1 MSSPLTE
8 KHAQLLKSN
17 RALLL
22 TFERLPIAGKL
33 SAVGLALI
41 LGVYSGISALTGTAS
56 NRVQLCIRNKQ
67 ALQCVDKAGKPYI
80 MTEYYAE
87 RWKANPNVVFHKK
100 IAATNPHKA
109 LWMALCGCSF
119 WVAGVGFRSLQNS
132 ERQLANYEI
141 LAEKRDLAK
150 GQLAARTELLEDYRA
165 MRVKE
170 VQAEGDVEA
179 AANDCAVVL
188 KQCEVL
194 GEADIRI
201 AQIEADEAVFE
212 AETAGLSDEKKQE
225 YINFLRNQK
234 TPFQLT
240 GTQTLDGIN
249 YPGDKV
255 DSGSARAIES
265 NPNLEIARQI
275 AAKVLNSLAGINT
288 SIFLAGPT
296 RTGKTRTLHKWLR
309 DLRTRFPQA
318 EIYVIAQK
326 YEDFPGVP
334 RNRIMIFDPLLPEQS
349 MKFLD
354 EVYEKLQSRKSKP
367 ATEETYR
374 NRPIKLILED
384 WFATHQCL
392 SQKRNA
398 QLWED
403 KASKLGSI
411 ATVGGQYNVGYF
423 ICTQT
428 FNIASSGV
436 ADSNIRLNLA
446 LLAQGLVRTTNNG
459 EEQGSYGVIEQMLN
473 NSNVIAS
480 KETRDR
486 LAADLSLLIPDSM
499 TEQTPIIFSTIG
511 NPVLGLMP
519 RIEVNESWIDDG
531 FDAQD
536 NTFDRSSEGNNSS
549 QKPPLPDAEYWKR
562 IYDLEFNLEGKKP
575 SDSPMEDGTSSDGE
589 SDSESDNEIESD
601 EPKPLPDNVSGGV
614 SNFVWTVRAV
624 GQMFPNVPAERL
636 FSSVSDAALS
646 GANIRHIIK
655 SVLKCGEK
663 YDHPTRSYSRHGKTL
678 LKWLIENYD
687 DGEIAQLPKI
697 QEFLQ
702 NERGNNNAS

>member
-1 MSSPLTE
+1 MSPLTS

-22 TFERLPIAGKL
+22 TFESFPIAGKL
-33 SAVGLALI
+33 SAVALALV
-41 LGVYSGISALTGTAS
+41 LGAYGGINALRGTAS
-56 NRVQLCIRNKQ
+56 DMVQVCIRNKQ
-67 ALQCVDKAGKPYI
+67 SLQCADKAGKPYI
-80 MTEYYAE
+80 MTKYHAE
-87 RWKANPNVVFHKK
+87 QWKANGIPGEVVFKDT
-100 IAATNPHKA
+100 IPATNPHKV
-109 LWMALCGCSF
+109 LWMALAAGSF
-119 WVAGVGFRSLQNS
+119 SVAGVGLRSLQES
-132 ERQLANYEI
+132 ERQLANYEAI
-141 LAEKRDLAK
+141 AEKRDLAK
-150 GQLAARTELLEDYRA
+150 GQLNARTELLEDYRA
-165 MRVKE
+165 MRIKE

-179 AANDCAVVL
+179 VANDCAVVL

-201 AQIEADEAVFE
+201 AQMEAEEAVFE
-212 AETAGLSDEKKQE
+212 AETAGLPEDKKRE
-225 YINFLRNQK
+225 YIDFLRNQK
-234 TPFQLT
+234 TPFQFQLT
-240 GTQTLDGIN
+240 GTQTFDGIN
-249 YPGDKV
+249 NPGDKV
-255 DSGSARAIES
+255 ESGSARAIEPNS
-265 NPNLEIARQI
+265 NLEIARQI

-486 LAADLSLLIPDSM
+486 LAANLSLLIPDSM
-499 TEQTPIIFSTIG
+499 TEQTPIVFSTIG
-511 NPVLGLMP
+511 NPVLGLLP
-519 RIEVNESWIDDG
+519 RIEVNESWIDNG
-531 FDAQD
+531 SDAQN
-536 NTFDRSSEGNNSS
+536 NTCDSASEAGNSS
-549 QKPPLPDAEYWKR
+549 KRPKISDAEYWQR
-562 IYDLEFNLEGKKP
+562 IYDLEFDLGDKKP
-575 SDSPMEDGTSSDGE
+575 SDSPMEDGTSSD
-589 SDSESDNEIESD
+589 SESDNEIESD
-601 EPKPLPDNVSGGV
+601 EPESLPHKLSG
-614 SNFVWTVRAV
+614 FVWTVRAV
-624 GQMFPNVPAERL
+624 GQMFPNVAPERL

-655 SVLKCGEK
+655 SVLKCGER
-663 YDHPTRSYSRHGKTL
+663 YDHPTRSYTRHGKSL

-687 DGEIAQLPKI
+687 DGKIAQLPKI

-702 NERGNNNAS
+702 TERGNNNAQ

>member
-1 MSSPLTE
+1 MTPLTE

-33 SAVGLALI
+33 SAVALALVI
-41 LGVYSGISALTGTAS
+41 GVGSGITALTGTAS
-56 NRVQLCIRNKQ
+56 NRVQLCIRNKS

-80 MTEYYAE
+80 MTEYHAE
-87 RWKANPNVVFHKK
+87 KWKANPLVVVHKK
-100 IAATNPHKA
+100 IPATNPHKA

-119 WVAGVGFRSLQNS
+119 WVAGVGLRSLQNS
-132 ERQLANYEI
+132 ERQLANYEAI
-141 LAEKRDLAK
+141 VEKRDLASC
-150 GQLAARTELLEDYRA
+150 QLNARTELLEDYRA
-165 MRVKE
+165 MRIKE

-179 AANDCAVVL
+179 IANDCAVVI

-201 AQIEADEAVFE
+201 AQMEAEEAVFE
-212 AETAGLSDEKKQE
+212 AETAGLPEDKKQE
-225 YINFLRNQK
+225 YIDFLRNQK
-234 TPFQLT
+234 NPFQLRLT
-240 GTQTLDGIN
+240 GTQTFDGIN
-249 YPGDKV
+249 NPGDKV
-255 DSGSARAIES
+255 ESDSAPAIQS
-265 NPNLEIARQI
+265 NSNIEIAHQI
-275 AAKVLNSLAGINT
+275 AAKTLNSLVAINS
-288 SIFLAGPT
+288 SIFLAAPT
-296 RTGKTRTLHKWLR
+296 RCGKTRTLRKWLK
-309 DLRTRFPQA
+309 DLTTRFPEA

-334 RNRIMIFDPLLPEQS
+334 RNRIMIFDPLLPDES

-354 EVYEKLQSRKSKP
+354 EVYEKLQRRKSKP

-374 NRPIKLILED
+374 NRPIKIILED
-384 WFATHQCL
+384 WFATYQCL
-392 SQKRNA
+392 VQKRNA
-398 QLWED
+398 QLWEE

-446 LLAQGLVRTTNNG
+446 LLAQGLVRTTSNG

-486 LAADLSLLIPDSM
+486 LTAELSLLIPDSM
-499 TEQTPIIFSTIG
+499 AEQTPIVLSTIG

-519 RIEVNESWIDDG
+519 QIEVNTSWIDGGSEAPDNI
-531 FDAQD
+531 FDS
-536 NTFDRSSEGNNSS
+536 SSETGNSV
-549 QKPPLPDAEYWKR
+549 QKNQLSDAEYWER
-562 IYDLEFNLEGKKP
+562 IYNLEFNLGDKKQ
-575 SDSPMEDGTSSDGE
+575 SDSPTEDGTS

-601 EPKPLPDNVSGGV
+601 EPEPLPDKLSG
-614 SNFVWTVRAV
+614 FVWTVRAV
-624 GQMFPNVPAERL
+624 SQMFPNVAPERL

-663 YDHPTRSYSRHGKTL
+663 YDHPTRSYTRHGKSL

-687 DGEIAQLPKI
+687 NGEIAQLPKI
-697 QEFLQ
+697 QEFLRSSTDAQ
-702 NERGNNNAS
+702 

>member
-1 MSSPLTE
+1 MTPLTE

-33 SAVGLALI
+33 SAVALALI
-41 LGVYSGISALTGTAS
+41 LGVYSGITAIQGTAS

-80 MTEYYAE
+80 MTEYHAE
-87 RWKANPNVVFHKK
+87 KWKANPNVVFHKQ
-100 IAATNPHKA
+100 IPATNPHKA
-109 LWMALCGCSF
+109 LWMALAGCSF
-119 WVAGVGFRSLQNS
+119 WVAGVGLRSLQNS

-141 LAEKRDLAK
+141 LTEKRDLAK

-165 MRVKE
+165 MRIKE

-179 AANDCAVVL
+179 VANDCAVVL

-201 AQIEADEAVFE
+201 AQMEAEEAIFE

-265 NPNLEIARQI
+265 NPNLEMARQI
-275 AAKVLNSLAGINT
+275 AAKVLKSLAGINT

-334 RNRIMIFDPLLPEQS
+334 RSRIMIFDPLLPEQS

-374 NRPIKLILED
+374 NCPIKLILED

-398 QLWED
+398 AIWED

-446 LLAQGLVRTTNNG
+446 LLAQGLVRTTSDG

-486 LAADLSLLIPDSM
+486 LTAELSLLIPDSM

-519 RIEVNESWIDDG
+519 KIELSESWIDN
-531 FDAQD
+531 A
-536 NTFDRSSEGNNSS
+536 FDRSSEAHKSS
-549 QKPPLPDAEYWKR
+549 QKPQLPDAEYWER
-562 IYDLEFNLEGKKP
+562 IYDLEFNLGDKKP
-575 SDSPMEDGTSSDGE
+575 SDSQDD
-589 SDSESDNEIESD
+589 DSELSGNEGQSGELEALSGELEALSDKESG
-601 EPKPLPDNVSGGV
+601 ETAR
-614 SNFVWTVRAV
+614 FTWTVRRF
-624 GQMFPNVPAERL
+624 GQMYPNLPPEQL
-636 FSSVSDAALS
+636 FLSVSEAAKQ
-646 GANIRHIIK
+646 GQKPRDIIR

-663 YDHPTRSYSRHGKTL
+663 NGHPTRSYTQHGKTL

-687 DGEIAQLPKI
+687 NGEVSLLPKI

-702 NERGNNNAS
+702 SENE

>member
-1 MSSPLTE
+1 MTPLTE

-33 SAVGLALI
+33 SAVALALVI
-41 LGVYSGISALTGTAS
+41 GVGSGITALTGTAS
-56 NRVQLCIRNKQ
+56 NRVQLCIRNKS

-80 MTEYYAE
+80 MTEYHAE
-87 RWKANPNVVFHKK
+87 KWKANPLVVVHKK
-100 IAATNPHKA
+100 IPATNPHKA

-201 AQIEADEAVFE
+201 AQMEADEAVFE

-499 TEQTPIIFSTIG
+499 TEQTPIVFSTIG
-511 NPVLGLMP
+511 NPVLGLLP
-519 RIEVNESWIDDG
+519 RIEVNESWIDNG
-531 FDAQD
+531 SDAQN
-536 NTFDRSSEGNNSS
+536 NTCDSASEAGNSS
-549 QKPPLPDAEYWKR
+549 KRPKISDAEYWQR
-562 IYDLEFNLEGKKP
+562 IYDLEFDLGDKKP
-575 SDSPMEDGTSSDGE
+575 SDSPMEDGTSSD
-589 SDSESDNEIESD
+589 SESDNEIESD
-601 EPKPLPDNVSGGV
+601 EPESLPDKLSG
-614 SNFVWTVRAV
+614 FVWTVRAV
-624 GQMFPNVPAERL
+624 GQMFPNVAPERL

-655 SVLKCGEK
+655 SVLKCGER
-663 YDHPTRSYSRHGKTL
+663 YDHPTRSYTRHGKSL
-678 LKWLIENYD
+678 LKWLIKNYD
-687 DGEIAQLPKI
+687 DGKIAQLPKI

-702 NERGNNNAS
+702 TERGNNNAQ

>member
-1 MSSPLTE
+1 
-8 KHAQLLKSN
+8 
-17 RALLL
+17 
-22 TFERLPIAGKL
+22 
-33 SAVGLALI
+33 
-41 LGVYSGISALTGTAS
+41 
-56 NRVQLCIRNKQ
+56 
-67 ALQCVDKAGKPYI
+67 
-80 MTEYYAE
+80 MTEYHAE
-87 RWKANPNVVFHKK
+87 KWKANPLVVVHKK
-100 IAATNPHKA
+100 IPATNPHKA

-119 WVAGVGFRSLQNS
+119 WVAGVGARSLQNS
-132 ERQLANYEI
+132 ERQLANYEAI
-141 LAEKRDLAK
+141 VEKRDLASC
-150 GQLAARTELLEDYRA
+150 QLNARTELLEDYRA

-201 AQIEADEAVFE
+201 AQMEAEEAIFE
-212 AETAGLSDEKKQE
+212 AETAGLPEDKKRE
-225 YINFLRNQK
+225 YVEFLRNQK
-234 TPFQLT
+234 NPFQLRLT
-240 GTQTLDGIN
+240 GTQTFDGIN
-249 YPGDKV
+249 DPSDKV
-255 DSGSARAIES
+255 ADSTASAIEP
-265 NPNLEIARQI
+265 NPNLQIARQV
-275 AAKVLNSLAGINT
+275 AAKVLNSLAAINT

-309 DLRTRFPQA
+309 DLTRRFPEA
-318 EIYVIAQK
+318 EIYVITQK

-334 RNRIMIFDPLLPEQS
+334 RSRIMIFDPLLPEES

-354 EVYEKLQSRKSKP
+354 EVYEKLQSRKSRA

-374 NRPIKLILED
+374 NRPIKLVLED

-392 SQKRNA
+392 VQKRNA

-446 LLAQGLVRTTNNG
+446 LIAQGLVRTTSDG

-473 NSNVIAS
+473 NSNVIAN

-486 LAADLSLLIPDSM
+486 LTANLSLLIPDSM
-499 TEQTPIIFSTIG
+499 VTQTPIVLSTIG

-519 RIEVNESWIDDG
+519 RIEVNESWTDDG
-531 FDAQD
+531 FEAPG
-536 NTFDRSSEGNNSS
+536 NTFYSSSGTGNSHH
-549 QKPPLPDAEYWKR
+549 KPQLSDAEYWER
-562 IYDLEFNLEGKKP
+562 IYDLEFNLKGKKS
-575 SDSPMEDGTSSDGE
+575 SDSPTDNGTS

-601 EPKPLPDNVSGGV
+601 EPETLPDKLSG
-614 SNFVWTVRAV
+614 FVWTVRAV

-663 YDHPTRSYSRHGKTL
+663 YDHPTRSYTRHGKSL

-687 DGEIAQLPKI
+687 DGTIAQLPKI
-697 QEFLQ
+697 QEFL
-702 NERGNNNAS
+702 RSNNDAQ

>member
-1 MSSPLTE
+1 MTPLTE

-22 TFERLPIAGKL
+22 TFERLPIAVKL
-33 SAVGLALI
+33 SGIGLVLLVAI
-41 LGVYSGISALTGTAS
+41 GSGISALTGTAS
-56 NRVQLCIRNKQ
+56 NRMQLCIRNKS

-80 MTEYYAE
+80 MTEYHAE
-87 RWKANPNVVFHKK
+87 KWKANPNVVFHKR
-100 IAATNPHKA
+100 IPATNPHKA

-201 AQIEADEAVFE
+201 AQMEADEAVFE

-519 RIEVNESWIDDG
+519 QIEVNKSWIDEG

-536 NTFDRSSEGNNSS
+536 NTFERSSEGNNSS

-614 SNFVWTVRAV
+614 SDFVWTVRAV

>member
-1 MSSPLTE
+1 MTPLTE

-33 SAVGLALI
+33 SAVALALI
-41 LGVYSGISALTGTAS
+41 LGVYSGITAIQGTAS

-80 MTEYYAE
+80 MTEYHAE
-87 RWKANPNVVFHKK
+87 KWKANPNVVFHKQ
-100 IAATNPHKA
+100 IPATNPHKA
-109 LWMALCGCSF
+109 LWMALAGCSF
-119 WVAGVGFRSLQNS
+119 WVAGVGLRSLQNS

-141 LAEKRDLAK
+141 LTEKRDLAK

-165 MRVKE
+165 MRIKE

-179 AANDCAVVL
+179 VANDCAVVL

-201 AQIEADEAVFE
+201 AQMEAEEAIFE

-265 NPNLEIARQI
+265 NPNLEMARQI

-334 RNRIMIFDPLLPEQS
+334 RSRIMIFDPLLPEQS

-398 QLWED
+398 AIWED

-446 LLAQGLVRTTNNG
+446 LLAQGLVRTTSDG

-486 LAADLSLLIPDSM
+486 LTAELRLLIPDSM

-519 RIEVNESWIDDG
+519 KIELSESWIDN
-531 FDAQD
+531 A
-536 NTFDRSSEGNNSS
+536 FDRSSEAHKSS
-549 QKPPLPDAEYWKR
+549 QKPQLPDAEYWER
-562 IYDLEFNLEGKKP
+562 IYDLEFNLGDKKP
-575 SDSPMEDGTSSDGE
+575 SDSQDD
-589 SDSESDNEIESD
+589 DSELSGNEGQSGELEALSGELEALSDKESG
-601 EPKPLPDNVSGGV
+601 ETAR
-614 SNFVWTVRAV
+614 FTWTVRRF
-624 GQMFPNVPAERL
+624 GQMYPNLPPEQL
-636 FSSVSDAALS
+636 FLSVSEAAKQ
-646 GANIRHIIK
+646 GQKPRDIIR

-663 YDHPTRSYSRHGKTL
+663 NGHPTRSYTQHGKTL

-687 DGEIAQLPKI
+687 NGEVSLLPKI

-702 NERGNNNAS
+702 SENE

>member
-1 MSSPLTE
+1 MTPLTE

-87 RWKANPNVVFHKK
+87 KWKANSLVVVHNK
-100 IAATNPHKA
+100 IPATNPHKA

-150 GQLAARTELLEDYRA
+150 GQLAARAELLEDYRNVTI
-165 MRVKE
+165 RE
-170 VQAEGDVEA
+170 VQVQGDLDA
-179 AANDCAVVL
+179 TANDCAVVL
-188 KQCEVL
+188 KQCEIL

-201 AQIEADEAVFE
+201 AQMEAEEAVFE
-212 AETAGLSDEKKQE
+212 AETAGLSEDKKQE
-225 YINFLRNQK
+225 YIAFLGNQK
-234 TPFQLT
+234 NPFQLQLT
-240 GTQTLDGIN
+240 GTQTFDGIN
-249 YPGDKV
+249 NPSDKV
-255 DSGSARAIES
+255 ESSTAAIIELS
-265 NPNLEIARQI
+265 SNLEIARKI
-275 AAKVLNSLAGINT
+275 AARILNSLAGINT

-309 DLRTRFPQA
+309 DTKTRFPQA

-326 YEDFPGVP
+326 YGDFPGVP
-334 RNRIMIFDPLLPEQS
+334 KHQIAIFDPLFPEES

-354 EVYEKLQSRKSKP
+354 EVYEKLLVRKSQP

-392 SQKRNA
+392 VQKRNA

-428 FNIASSGV
+428 FNLASSGV

-446 LLAQGLVRTTNNG
+446 LIAQGLVRTTSND
-459 EEQGSYGVIEQMLN
+459 EEQGSYGVIEQLLN
-473 NSNVIAS
+473 NQRVIAS
-480 KETRDR
+480 KDTRDK
-486 LAADLSLLIPDSM
+486 LTSDLKQLIPISM
-499 TEQTPIIFSTIG
+499 AEQTPVILSTIG

-519 RIEVNESWIDDG
+519 
-531 FDAQD
+531 
-536 NTFDRSSEGNNSS
+536 
-549 QKPPLPDAEYWKR
+549 
-562 IYDLEFNLEGKKP
+562 
-575 SDSPMEDGTSSDGE
+575 
-589 SDSESDNEIESD
+589 EIELSFGGNQPSFDDVPTVPTSD
-601 EPKPLPDNVSGGV
+601 ISEQAGTPL
-614 SNFVWTVRAV
+614 
-624 GQMFPNVPAERL
+624 
-636 FSSVSDAALS
+636 DALRTGS
-646 GANIRHIIK
+646 
-655 SVLKCGEK
+655 
-663 YDHPTRSYSRHGKTL
+663 
-678 LKWLIENYD
+678 
-687 DGEIAQLPKI
+687 
-697 QEFLQ
+697 Q
-702 NERGNNNAS
+702 NPVTP

>member
-1 MSSPLTE
+1 MTPLTE

-22 TFERLPIAGKL
+22 TFERLPVAVKL
-33 SAVGLALI
+33 STVGFVLL
-41 LGVYSGISALTGTAS
+41 LGVGSGITALTGTAS

-67 ALQCVDKAGKPYI
+67 ALQCLDKTGKPYI

-100 IAATNPHKA
+100 IPATNPHKA
-109 LWMALCGCSF
+109 LWMALAGCSF
-119 WVAGVGFRSLQNS
+119 WAAGAGLRSLQNS

-165 MRVKE
+165 MRIKE

-179 AANDCAVVL
+179 VANDCAVVL

-201 AQIEADEAVFE
+201 AQMEAEEAVFE
-212 AETAGLSDEKKQE
+212 AETAGLSEDKKQE
-225 YINFLRNQK
+225 YIAFLRNQK
-234 TPFQLT
+234 NPFQLQLT
-240 GTQTLDGIN
+240 GTQTFDGIN
-249 YPGDKV
+249 NPSDKV
-255 DSGSARAIES
+255 ESSTAAIIELS
-265 NPNLEIARQI
+265 SNLEIARKI
-275 AAKVLNSLAGINT
+275 AARILNSLAGINT

-309 DLRTRFPQA
+309 DTNTRFPPA

-334 RNRIMIFDPLLPEQS
+334 RNRIAIFDPLFPEES

-354 EVYEKLQSRKSKP
+354 EVYAKLQSRKSQP

-392 SQKRNA
+392 VQKRNA

-428 FNIASSGV
+428 FNLASSGV

-446 LLAQGLVRTTNNG
+446 LIAQGLVRTTSND
-459 EEQGSYGVIEQMLN
+459 EEQGSYGVIEQLLN
-473 NSNVIAS
+473 NQRVIAS
-480 KETRDR
+480 KDTRDK
-486 LAADLSLLIPDSM
+486 LTSDLKQLIPISM
-499 TEQTPIIFSTIG
+499 AEQTPVILSTIG

-519 RIEVNESWIDDG
+519 EIELSFGGNQPSFDDVPTVPTSDISEQAGTPLDALGTGSQNPGTPYGTRAERISAMFEALKAGTHQTPV
-531 FDAQD
+531 FA
-536 NTFDRSSEGNNSS
+536 
-549 QKPPLPDAEYWKR
+549 P
-562 IYDLEFNLEGKKP
+562 
-575 SDSPMEDGTSSDGE
+575 DSPLEHEEKLELAKLVIEQKLGLKKTIWVLWGVTRGGRNHQLFVEARKMLKNLKGI
-589 SDSESDNEIESD
+589 SDSEDD
-601 EPKPLPDNVSGGV
+601 
-614 SNFVWTVRAV
+614 
-624 GQMFPNVPAERL
+624 
-636 FSSVSDAALS
+636 LS
-646 GANIRHIIK
+646 
-655 SVLKCGEK
+655 E
-663 YDHPTRSYSRHGKTL
+663 
-678 LKWLIENYD
+678 D
-687 DGEIAQLPKI
+687 DLDD
-697 QEFLQ
+697 
-702 NERGNNNAS
+702 

>member
-1 MSSPLTE
+1 
-8 KHAQLLKSN
+8 
-17 RALLL
+17 
-22 TFERLPIAGKL
+22 
-33 SAVGLALI
+33 
-41 LGVYSGISALTGTAS
+41 
-56 NRVQLCIRNKQ
+56 
-67 ALQCVDKAGKPYI
+67 
-80 MTEYYAE
+80 
-87 RWKANPNVVFHKK
+87 
-100 IAATNPHKA
+100 
-109 LWMALCGCSF
+109 
-119 WVAGVGFRSLQNS
+119 
-132 ERQLANYEI
+132 
-141 LAEKRDLAK
+141 
-150 GQLAARTELLEDYRA
+150 
-165 MRVKE
+165 
-170 VQAEGDVEA
+170 
-179 AANDCAVVL
+179 
-188 KQCEVL
+188 
-194 GEADIRI
+194 
-201 AQIEADEAVFE
+201 
-212 AETAGLSDEKKQE
+212 
-225 YINFLRNQK
+225 
-234 TPFQLT
+234 
-240 GTQTLDGIN
+240 
-249 YPGDKV
+249 
-255 DSGSARAIES
+255 
-265 NPNLEIARQI
+265 
-275 AAKVLNSLAGINT
+275 
-288 SIFLAGPT
+288 
-296 RTGKTRTLHKWLR
+296 
-309 DLRTRFPQA
+309 
-318 EIYVIAQK
+318 
-326 YEDFPGVP
+326 
-334 RNRIMIFDPLLPEQS
+334 

-519 RIEVNESWIDDG
+519 QIEVNKSWIDDG

-614 SNFVWTVRAV
+614 SDFVWTVRAV

-663 YDHPTRSYSRHGKTL
+663 
-678 LKWLIENYD
+678 
-687 DGEIAQLPKI
+687 
-697 QEFLQ
+697 
-702 NERGNNNAS
+702 

>member
-17 RALLL
+17 RVLLL
-22 TFERLPIAGKL
+22 TFERLPVAVKL
-33 SAVGLALI
+33 SAVGFVLL
-41 LGVYSGISALTGTAS
+41 LGIGSGITALTGTAS

-67 ALQCVDKAGKPYI
+67 ALQCTDKAGKPYI
-80 MTEYYAE
+80 MTEYHAE
-87 RWKANPNVVFHKK
+87 KWKANPNVVFHKK
-100 IAATNPHKA
+100 IPATNPHKA
-109 LWMALCGCSF
+109 LWMALAGCSF
-119 WVAGVGFRSLQNS
+119 WAAGAGFRSLQNS
-132 ERQLANYEI
+132 ERQLAGYEAI
-141 LAEKRDLAK
+141 AEKRDLAK
-150 GQLAARTELLEDYRA
+150 GQLNARTELLEDYRA
-165 MRVKE
+165 MRIKE

-179 AANDCAVVL
+179 VANDCAVVL

-201 AQIEADEAVFE
+201 AQMEAEEAVFE
-212 AETAGLSDEKKQE
+212 AETAGLPENKKRE
-225 YINFLRNQK
+225 YIDFLRNQK
-234 TPFQLT
+234 TPFQFQLT
-240 GTQTLDGIN
+240 GTQTFDGIN
-249 YPGDKV
+249 NPGDKV
-255 DSGSARAIES
+255 ESGSARAIEPNS
-265 NPNLEIARQI
+265 NLEIARQI
-275 AAKVLNSLAGINT
+275 AAKVLNSLAAINT

-309 DLRTRFPQA
+309 DTQTRFPQA

-334 RNRIMIFDPLLPEQS
+334 RSRIMIFDPLLPEES
-349 MKFLD
+349 MRFLD

-374 NRPIKLILED
+374 NRPIKIILED
-384 WFATHQCL
+384 WFATYQCL
-392 SQKRNA
+392 VQKRNA

-446 LLAQGLVRTTNNG
+446 LLSQGLVRTTSDG

-473 NSNVIAS
+473 NSNVIAN

-486 LAADLSLLIPDSM
+486 LTAELSLLIPNSM

-519 RIEVNESWIDDG
+519 KIEVNESL
-531 FDAQD
+531 FD
-536 NTFDRSSEGNNSS
+536 E
-549 QKPPLPDAEYWKR
+549 
-562 IYDLEFNLEGKKP
+562 
-575 SDSPMEDGTSSDGE
+575 
-589 SDSESDNEIESD
+589 
-601 EPKPLPDNVSGGV
+601 
-614 SNFVWTVRAV
+614 
-624 GQMFPNVPAERL
+624 
-636 FSSVSDAALS
+636 VSDAQIS
-646 GANIRHIIK
+646 TSDNSPEG
-655 SVLKCGEK
+655 
-663 YDHPTRSYSRHGKTL
+663 
-678 LKWLIENYD
+678 
-687 DGEIAQLPKI
+687 
-697 QEFLQ
+697 
-702 NERGNNNAS
+702 

>member
-1 MSSPLTE
+1 MTPLTE

-33 SAVGLALI
+33 SAVALALVI
-41 LGVYSGISALTGTAS
+41 GVGSGITALTGTAS
-56 NRVQLCIRNKQ
+56 SRVQLCIRNKS

-80 MTEYYAE
+80 MTEYHAE
-87 RWKANPNVVFHKK
+87 KWKANPLVVVHKK
-100 IAATNPHKA
+100 IPATNPHKA

-119 WVAGVGFRSLQNS
+119 WVAGVGARSLQNS
-132 ERQLANYEI
+132 ERQLANYEAI
-141 LAEKRDLAK
+141 VEKRDLASC
-150 GQLAARTELLEDYRA
+150 QLNARTELLEDYRA
-165 MRVKE
+165 MRIKE

-179 AANDCAVVL
+179 TANDCAVVI

-201 AQIEADEAVFE
+201 AQMEAEEAIFE
-212 AETAGLSDEKKQE
+212 AETAGLPEDKKRE
-225 YINFLRNQK
+225 YVEFLRNQK
-234 TPFQLT
+234 NPFQLKLT
-240 GTQTLDGIN
+240 GTQTFDGIN
-249 YPGDKV
+249 DPGDKV
-255 DSGSARAIES
+255 ESGSARVIEPNS
-265 NPNLEIARQI
+265 NLEIARQV
-275 AAKVLNSLAGINT
+275 AARVLNSLAAINT

-309 DLRTRFPQA
+309 DTQARFPQA

-334 RNRIMIFDPLLPEQS
+334 RSRIMIFDPLLPEES
-349 MKFLD
+349 MRFLD
-354 EVYEKLQSRKSKP
+354 EVYEKLQRRKSKP
-367 ATEETYR
+367 STEETYR
-374 NRPIKLILED
+374 NRPIKIILED
-384 WFATHQCL
+384 WFATYQCL
-392 SQKRNA
+392 VQKRNA

-446 LLAQGLVRTTNNG
+446 LLAQGLVRTTSNG

-480 KETRDR
+480 KETRDK
-486 LAADLSLLIPDSM
+486 LTAKLSLLIPDSM
-499 TEQTPIIFSTIG
+499 AEQTPIVLSTIG

-519 RIEVNESWIDDG
+519 QIEVNISWIDGGSEAPDNI
-531 FDAQD
+531 FDS
-536 NTFDRSSEGNNSS
+536 SSETGNSA
-549 QKPPLPDAEYWKR
+549 QKNQLSDAEYWER
-562 IYDLEFNLEGKKP
+562 IYNLEFNLGDKKQ
-575 SDSPMEDGTSSDGE
+575 SDSPTEDGTS

-601 EPKPLPDNVSGGV
+601 EPESLPYKLSG
-614 SNFVWTVRAV
+614 FVWTVRAV
-624 GQMFPNVPAERL
+624 SQMFPNVAPERL

-663 YDHPTRSYSRHGKTL
+663 YDHPTRSYTRHGKSL

-687 DGEIAQLPKI
+687 NGEIAQLPKI
-697 QEFLQ
+697 QEFLRSSTDAQ
-702 NERGNNNAS
+702 

>member
-1 MSSPLTE
+1 MTPLTE

-22 TFERLPIAGKL
+22 TFERLPIAGTL
-33 SAVGLALI
+33 SAVALALI
-41 LGVYSGISALTGTAS
+41 LGVYSGITAIQGTAS

-80 MTEYYAE
+80 MTEYHAE
-87 RWKANPNVVFHKK
+87 KWKANPKVVFHKQ
-100 IAATNPHKA
+100 IPATNPHKA
-109 LWMALCGCSF
+109 LWMALAGCSF
-119 WVAGVGFRSLQNS
+119 WVAGVGLRSLQNS

-141 LAEKRDLAK
+141 LTEKRDLAK

-165 MRVKE
+165 MRIKE

-179 AANDCAVVL
+179 VANDCAVVL

-201 AQIEADEAVFE
+201 AQMEAEEAIFE

-265 NPNLEIARQI
+265 NPNLEMARQI
-275 AAKVLNSLAGINT
+275 AAKVLKSLAGINT

-334 RNRIMIFDPLLPEQS
+334 RSRIMIFDPLLPEQS

-374 NRPIKLILED
+374 NCPIKLILED

-398 QLWED
+398 AIWED

-446 LLAQGLVRTTNNG
+446 LLAQGLVRTTSDG

-486 LAADLSLLIPDSM
+486 LTAELSLLIPDSM

-519 RIEVNESWIDDG
+519 KIELSESWIDN
-531 FDAQD
+531 A
-536 NTFDRSSEGNNSS
+536 FDRSSEAHKSS
-549 QKPPLPDAEYWKR
+549 QKPQLPDAEYWER
-562 IYDLEFNLEGKKP
+562 IYDLEFNLGDKKP
-575 SDSPMEDGTSSDGE
+575 SDSQDD
-589 SDSESDNEIESD
+589 DSELSGNEGQSGELEALSGELEALSDKESG
-601 EPKPLPDNVSGGV
+601 ETAR
-614 SNFVWTVRAV
+614 FTWTVRRF
-624 GQMFPNVPAERL
+624 GQMYPNLPPEQL
-636 FSSVSDAALS
+636 FLSVSEAAKQ
-646 GANIRHIIK
+646 GQKPRDIIR

-663 YDHPTRSYSRHGKTL
+663 NGHPTRSYTQHGKTL

-687 DGEIAQLPKI
+687 NGEVSLLPKI

-702 NERGNNNAS
+702 SENE